1 MLQFV
6 SSAARTRGATLAARW
21 TMLAAALLF
30 SIRPAWA
37 QAELRL
43 ATDKTSYNG
52 GETVRVK
59 IAPSVPKE
67 SSPGSDLF
75 LTIRYAGETKPVSE
89 RIPFKGKEQSA
100 SSDDYRE
107 IWKVP
112 DDARTGRYE
121 IELATQDPKSP
132 RTGSTLPPAASFV
145 VHRKLVRIE
154 RIELDKTFYTSGDPV
169 SCRAVLR
176 NLTGRS
182 LNGLRVEF
190 SERYWPWIAQQV
202 SGAGSDVSP
211 IVKSLSL
218 RPGIE
223 TEVRSP
229 RAATV
234 KLVQQP
240 AVKQYAV
247 VVWDEARKNVYDIA
261 FSALTFVQPMND
273 GGRKIYPGQF
283 IYPNLEAVNTKSYRE
298 FLRPEFGSTAIRFD
312 STHTTYEPGDE
323 ALVKF
328 SVVNSTDRPWHGIT
342 VQASLRALGSAE
354 FAKQVISEGLDLAPR
369 GGRLEQE
376 VKFRLP
382 SDGPGTYRVVV
393 EVISKGGE
401 VLAAGQLEVASNP
414 LPDSILLFCA
424 HEDDDGPHMGVIRA
438 AVENHIPI
446 QVVYFTSGDAGSCDR
461 YYQHSCRPAE
471 AMNFGALRMEEARA
485 ALGHLGVARENVH
498 FLGLPDGGSG
508 EIWYRHL
515 DASNPYLSVLLASDH
530 APYEGLEKPNLPYAR
545 NPVVEAVKELIKKF
559 QPQVIITAH
568 PPAEGHI
575 DHIVNNFF
583 VVKALQELSRQ
594 GPLSPGFELRV
605 DRIYDPKGHPS
616 TPYRYEERPFAVTG
630 EVAARAQEAG
640 WYYQSQGGNRSL
652 GRVRS
657 MSELPRM
664 QNYRVVLD
672 WKEHEG
678 WNEKE

>member
-1 MLQFV
+1 MLQFAP
-6 SSAARTRGATLAARW
+6 SAARRRGAALAARSM
-21 TMLAAALLF
+21 MLAVALWL
-30 SIRPAWA
+30 SICLAWP
-37 QAELRL
+37 QAE
-43 ATDKTSYNG
+43 AHVVSEKTSYNV
-52 GETVRVK
+52 GETVRVR
-59 IAPSVPKE
+59 IVPSLRKE
-67 SSPGSDLF
+67 SSPRSDLF
-75 LTIRYAGETKPVSE
+75 LTIRYASETKPLLE
-89 RIPFKGKEQSA
+89 RIHIKGKEQSA
-100 SSDDYRE
+100 GSDDYRE

-112 DDARTGRYE
+112 EDTRTGRYE
-121 IELATQDPKSP
+121 IELAAQDPKNP
-132 RTGSTLPPAASFV
+132 QAGSTLPHAASFV

-176 NLTGRS
+176 NLTGQALS
-182 LNGLRVEF
+182 GLRVEF

-202 SGAGSDVSP
+202 NRASSDVFP
-211 IVKSLSL
+211 IVKSLTL

-234 KLVQQP
+234 KTVQQP
-240 AVKQYAV
+240 AAKQYAV

-261 FSALTFVQPMND
+261 FSALTFVQPVND
-273 GGRKIYPGQF
+273 SGKQIYPGQY
-283 IYPNLEAVNTKSYRE
+283 INPSLEAVNTKSYRE

-312 STHTTYEPGDE
+312 SAHTMYEPGEE

-328 SVVNSTDRPWHGIT
+328 SVVNSTDRPWRGVKI
-342 VQASLRALGSAE
+342 QASLRALGSAE

-369 GGRLEQE
+369 GGRQEQE

-393 EVISKGGE
+393 EVISKGDE
-401 VLAAGQLEVASNP
+401 VLAAGQLELASNP

-424 HEDDDGPHMGVIRA
+424 HEDDDGPHMGIIRA
-438 AVENHIPI
+438 AAENHIPI
-446 QVVYFTSGDAGSCDR
+446 HVVYFTSGDAGSCDR
-461 YYQHSCRPAE
+461 YYQHSCSPAE
-471 AMNFGALRMEEARA
+471 ALNFGALRMEEARA
-485 ALGHLGVARENVH
+485 ALGHLGVPRENIH

-508 EIWYRHL
+508 EIWYRHVE
-515 DASNPYLSVLLASDH
+515 ASNPYLSVLLASDH

-545 NPVVEAVKELIKKF
+545 EPVVEAVKELIKKL

-575 DHIVNNFF
+575 DHIANNFF
-583 VVKALQELSRQ
+583 VVKALQELAREA
-594 GPLSPGFELRV
+594 PLAPGFELRV

-630 EVAARAQEAG
+630 DVAARAQEAD
-640 WYYQSQGGNRSL
+640 WYYQSQGGNRSQ

-657 MSELPRM
+657 MSQLPRM

>member
-1 MLQFV
+1 MLPFAP
-6 SSAARTRGATLAARW
+6 SAARPRGARLAARS
-21 TMLAAALLF
+21 MLLAAALLF

-43 ATDKTSYNG
+43 ATDKISYNG

-59 IAPSVPKE
+59 IAPSIPKE

-202 SGAGSDVSP
+202 SGAGSDVFP

-234 KLVQQP
+234 KPVQQP

-312 STHTTYEPGDE
+312 SAHTMYEPGDE

-328 SVVNSTDRPWHGIT
+328 SVVNSTGRPWRGIAL
-342 VQASLRALGSAE
+342 QASLRALGSAE
-354 FAKQVISEGLDLAPR
+354 FAKQVISDGLDLAPR

-605 DRIYDPKGHPS
+605 DRIYDPTGHPA
-616 TPYRYEERPFAVTG
+616 TPYHYKEVPFAVTG